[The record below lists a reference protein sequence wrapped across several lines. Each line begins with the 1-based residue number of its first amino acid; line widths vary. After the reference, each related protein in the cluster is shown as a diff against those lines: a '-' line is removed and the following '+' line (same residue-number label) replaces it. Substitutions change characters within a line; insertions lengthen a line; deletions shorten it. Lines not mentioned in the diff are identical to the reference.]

1 MGLQNAFW
9 GNFPTGNDHFEF
21 NKGDQTAAFGN
32 FLIEGEYRA
41 PSQADQTNLTAQ
53 KSQAEEVTTGAAY
66 TTSEVLDAI
75 QSSLTAREIDTTEI
89 TDVDMAVFATAA
101 SLIAALLSSDIETTP
116 DIEDMFGEDL
126 NILLVDDFASL
137 DGVSLNG
144 AAVIGTDEIILDSGL
159 EGDELRAVLAEEI
172 AETAYQDVY
181 GEASVGDFGAELVAI
196 LNGEDTDAIE
206 TYSETTEIDT
216 VETEYGTAEAN
227 LNTSLETLEG
237 ILESELG
244 WEINYSGSAGVDGY
258 NADISTMYASN
269 LDGDMW
275 GETLHGTTASE
286 IEGIAEA
293 NGTYDF
299 DGDGIATSFVAFA
312 VLGGSFAVENLGA
325 DITSYENLEY
335 MAIDGLSST
344 LIAGSGS
351 ATFEYWLT
359 EGETYTTGSEY
370 SYSET
375 ISTSSGLSV
384 SGIETSFST
393 DTTNTETFSSSNS
406 FTATS
411 TIRNTYTVDG
421 SDYEAGTAVSYGAH
435 AAVADATIA
444 DKIELLGVAYDY
456 DDDGYSVENY
466 FYVDATETEIY
477 RDYLIDVVQTDVS
490 SADLLG

>member
-1 MGLQNAFW
+1 M
-9 GNFPTGNDHFEF
+9 
-21 NKGDQTAAFGN
+21 
-32 FLIEGEYRA
+32 
-41 PSQADQTNLTAQ
+41 
-53 KSQAEEVTTGAAY
+53 
-66 TTSEVLDAI
+66 
-75 QSSLTAREIDTTEI
+75 
-89 TDVDMAVFATAA
+89 
-101 SLIAALLSSDIETTP
+101 
-116 DIEDMFGEDL
+116 
-126 NILLVDDFASL
+126 
-137 DGVSLNG
+137 
-144 AAVIGTDEIILDSGL
+144 
-159 EGDELRAVLAEEI
+159 
-172 AETAYQDVY
+172 
-181 GEASVGDFGAELVAI
+181 
-196 LNGEDTDAIE
+196 
-206 TYSETTEIDT
+206 
-216 VETEYGTAEAN
+216 
-227 LNTSLETLEG
+227 
-237 ILESELG
+237 
-244 WEINYSGSAGVDGY
+244 
-258 NADISTMYASN
+258 
-269 LDGDMW
+269 
-275 GETLHGTTASE
+275 GETLYGTTASE
-286 IEGIAEA
+286 IEGIVEA

-299 DGDGIATSFVAFA
+299 DGDGIATSVVAFA

-325 DITSYENLEY
+325 DITSYENFEY
-335 MAIDGLSST
+335 MAIDGHSST

-384 SGIETSFST
+384 SGIETSLST
-393 DTTNTETFSSSNS
+393 DTTNTETFSSSNR

-466 FYVDATETEIY
+466 FYVDATETEVY